1 MGSDT
6 VEFVISQA
14 KASTQTLSRSITKR
28 FTYYNLL
35 SYFFIF
41 ALTLLSL
48 SRILLLQWQ
57 SDRITSFN
65 DWLTVVT
72 NGLRID
78 ISTLCYLLIIPTLC
92 SAVVLFIGRG
102 TKLLKWF
109 LRIWLVSIMM
119 ILVYMEVLTPTFILE
134 YDLRPN
140 RLFIEYLIYPKE
152 VFSMLWTGYKVEI
165 LLTSIALI
173 VATKL
178 SIVLFNAHYAAPL
191 KTTKTLK
198 LVTTSILILMLFI
211 GARSSLGHRPINPAM
226 MAFSTDHLLNDLT
239 LNSTYSVIY
248 AALQMAN
255 DQSSEQFYG
264 KMSDQEVI
272 NAVRASTL
280 TPTSMFTEPT
290 KPTLAHKTASY
301 KGKPKNLVIILQESL
316 GARYVGGL
324 GGLPL
329 TPNLDQ
335 LMREGW
341 NFSNLFATG
350 TRSVRGIE
358 AVVTGFTPTP
368 ARAVVKLNKSQRN
381 FFTIAD
387 FLAKQHYHTQFIYG
401 GESHFDNMKSF
412 FLGNGFK
419 EIVDSPSFDNIDFEG
434 SWGAS
439 DEDLFHQ
446 ADIEL
451 TKLASNDQPFFS
463 LVFTSSNHSPYE
475 FPDNKIEQYDD
486 EKNTRNNAVKYADFA
501 LGKFFNKAKTSNY
514 WQDTVFIVIADHD
527 SRVAGASLVPIEHFR
542 IPGVILGKD
551 IIPKA
556 DSRLTS
562 HIDIAPTL
570 LSLIGAS
577 GETPMLGHDMTQDI
591 PVNKLRAMMQYD
603 KNFAYMTNDSVTIL
617 QPQKAPL
624 NFDYKNNKFTRKRL
638 DKTLANTAKASVI
651 FGSKAY
657 EKDWY

>member
-1 MGSDT
+1 M
-6 VEFVISQA
+6 EFVISQA

-92 SAVVLFIGRG
+92 SAVVLFIGRE

-173 VATKL
+173 IATKL
-178 SIVLFNAHYAAPL
+178 SILLFNAHYVAPL
-191 KTTKTLK
+191 KTTTTLK

-272 NAVRASTL
+272 NTVRASTL

-290 KPTLAHKTASY
+290 KPTLAHKIASY

-381 FFTIAD
+381 FFAIAD

-475 FPDNKIEQYDD
+475 FPDNKIERYDN

-551 IIPKA
+551 ITPKA

-638 DKTLANTAKASVI
+638 NKALANTAKASVI

-657 EKDWY
+657 EKGWYQ

>member
-1 MGSDT
+1 ML
-6 VEFVISQA
+6 F
-14 KASTQTLSRSITKR
+14 
-28 FTYYNLL
+28 
-35 SYFFIF
+35 
-41 ALTLLSL
+41 
-48 SRILLLQWQ
+48 
-57 SDRITSFN
+57 
-65 DWLTVVT
+65 
-72 NGLRID
+72 
-78 ISTLCYLLIIPTLC
+78 
-92 SAVVLFIGRG
+92 SAIVLFIGRG
-102 TKLLKWF
+102 TTLLKWF
-109 LRIWLVSIMM
+109 LRIWLTSMM
-119 ILVYMEVLTPTFILE
+119 MMLVYMEVLTPTFILE

-152 VFSMLWTGYKVEI
+152 VFSMLWTGYKLEI
-165 LLTSIALI
+165 LLSTIALVI
-173 VATKL
+173 TVQL
-178 SIVLFNAHYAAPL
+178 SVMLFNARYVAQI
-191 KTTKTLK
+191 KTTIALK
-198 LVTTSILILMLFI
+198 LTTTIVLILMLFI

-239 LNSTYSVIY
+239 LNSTYSVIH

-255 DQSSEQFYG
+255 DKSSEQFYG
-264 KMSDQEVI
+264 KMSDQDVI
-272 NAVRASTL
+272 DTVRATTL
-280 TPTSMFTEPT
+280 TPASMFTDPE
-290 KPTLAHKTASY
+290 KPTQAYKAASY

-368 ARAVVKLNKSQRN
+368 ARAVVKLDKSQRD

-387 FLAKQHYHTQFIYG
+387 FLVKQNYHTQFIYG
-401 GESHFDNMKSF
+401 GESHFDNMKGF

-419 EIVDSPSFDNIDFEG
+419 EIIDSPSFDKIDFEG

-439 DEDLFHQ
+439 DEDLFDQ
-446 ADIEL
+446 ADKEL
-451 TKLASNDQPFFS
+451 TWLAASKQPFFS

-475 FPDNKIEQYDD
+475 FPDNKINLYDA

-501 LGKFFNKAKTSNY
+501 LGKFFSKAKASNY
-514 WQDTVFIVIADHD
+514 WKDTVFIVIADHD
-527 SRVAGASLVPIEHFR
+527 SRVAGANLVPIEHFR
-542 IPGVILGKD
+542 IPGIILGEG
-551 IIPKA
+551 ITPKV
-556 DSRLTS
+556 DQRLTS

-570 LSLIGAS
+570 LSLIGVS
-577 GETPMLGHDMTQDI
+577 GDTPMLGHDMTQDI
-591 PVNKLRAMMQYD
+591 PSDKLRAMMQYD

-624 NFDYKNNKFTRKRL
+624 NFDYKDNKFTQKQLDRELAKR
-638 DKTLANTAKASVI
+638 AKASVV

-657 EKDWY
+657 EKGWYQ